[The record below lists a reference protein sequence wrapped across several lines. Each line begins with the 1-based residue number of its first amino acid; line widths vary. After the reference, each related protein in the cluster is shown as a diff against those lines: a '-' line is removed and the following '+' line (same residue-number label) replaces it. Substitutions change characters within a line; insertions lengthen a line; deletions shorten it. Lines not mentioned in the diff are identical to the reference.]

1 MTRMYPAPPP
11 ARVSDARIRDLVA
24 RYLERFPDQAERLRP
39 FTDALA
45 ESSDLTHRRTL
56 PGHVTTGA
64 FVVDADG
71 RLLQIAHKSLN
82 RWLNPGGHTE
92 PEDASLADAARRE
105 LLEETGLGAEHVT
118 LLAASNLDPNPDPD
132 VDPDRNLDPDL
143 PLAIDAHRIPANPAK
158 DEPEHWHFDFRYAFL
173 LNGTPG
179 TATVE
184 LQLDE
189 VDDHRWIPY
198 EQAGL
203 GEDTARLAAALAGAV
218 TNRAAERS

>member
-1 MTRMYPAPPP
+1 MNSMYPAPQN
-11 ARVSDARIRDLVA
+11 ARVSDAEIRSLVA
-24 RYLERFPDQAERLRP
+24 RYLERHPDQAERLRP

-45 ESSDLTHRRTL
+45 DGKHLTNRRTL

-71 RLLQIAHKSLN
+71 RLLQIAHKSLR

-92 PEDASLADAARRE
+92 PDDASLADAARRE
-105 LLEETGLGAEHVT
+105 LQEETGLGAGHVT
-118 LLAASNLDPNPDPD
+118 LLG
-132 VDPDRNLDPDL
+132 DPDL

-158 DEPEHWHFDFRYAFL
+158 DEPEHWHFDFRYAFR
-173 LNGTPG
+173 LNGEPG
-179 TATVE
+179 SAAVE

-189 VDDHRWIPY
+189 VDDHRWIPF

-203 GEDTARLAAALAGAV
+203 GEDTARLAAVL
-218 TNRAAERS
+218 NRT

>member
-1 MTRMYPAPPP
+1 MYPAPQP
-11 ARVSDARIRDLVA
+11 ARVSDAEIRDIVA
-24 RYLERFPDQAERLRP
+24 RYLDQHPDQAERLRP

-45 ESSDLTHRRTL
+45 DGTHLTDRRTL

-71 RLLQIAHKSLN
+71 RLLQIAHKSLH

-105 LLEETGLGAEHVT
+105 LREETGLGAGHVT
-118 LLAASNLDPNPDPD
+118 LLGDP
-132 VDPDRNLDPDL
+132 VL

-158 DEPEHWHFDFRYAFL
+158 GEPEHWHFDFRYAFRL
-173 LNGTPG
+173 DGDPG
-179 TATVE
+179 SASVR

-189 VDDHRWIPY
+189 VDDHRWIPF

-203 GEDTARLAAALAGAV
+203 GEDTARLAAVLAGAV
-218 TNRAAERS
+218 TNRAAGGS